1 MTTWTSEELNK
12 IGTAEE
18 LQIAS
23 LRRDGTLR
31 KPVIIWVVRLGD
43 DLYVRSVNGRTM
55 ADSTYN
61 IIDKPTGLH
70 NLQVYIEYY
79 RPEAID
85 TDVDVAFWS
94 HALKNARR
102 HLRHLLAALRPLW
115 SLLDSAVADVD
126 ALDDV
131 TAASYG
137 PAPPPRPVDPTT
149 SPHRPCAPPAL
160 LTRGHE
166 WLPRVGAVGA
176 PTERERVAILTG

>member
-1 MTTWTSEELNK
+1 M
-12 IGTAEE
+12 
-18 LQIAS
+18 
-23 LRRDGTLR
+23 RPTLGEVR
-31 KPVIIWVVRLGD
+31 MAARLGRPVD
-43 DLYVRSVNGRTM
+43 SYVTICARAEIIRTPGRGETDPEARRLDAV
-55 ADSTYN
+55 ADAQAIALVIADYAVA
-61 IIDKPTGLH
+61 LA
-70 NLQVYIEYY
+70 
-79 RPEAID
+79 EAID

-94 HALKNARR
+94 HALKAARR

-137 PAPPPRPVDPTT
+137 PAPPPSLLDPTT

-160 LTRGHE
+160 FTRGHE
-166 WLPRVGAVGA
+166 WLPRVDAVGA

>member
-1 MTTWTSEELNK
+1 MRPTLGEVRM
-12 IGTAEE
+12 ACR
-18 LQIAS
+18 
-23 LRRDGTLR
+23 LRRPPTD
-31 KPVIIWVVRLGD
+31 PVVTNCARAEIWRTPGRGSLDPEARRLD
-43 DLYVRSVNGRTM
+43 AV
-55 ADSTYN
+55 ADVGAMTELVADYAVA
-61 IIDKPTGLH
+61 LA
-70 NLQVYIEYY
+70 
-79 RPEAID
+79 EAID

-137 PAPPPRPVDPTT
+137 PAPPPTPLDPTT

-160 LTRGHE
+160 FTRGHE
-166 WLPRVGAVGA
+166 WLPRVDAVGA

>member
-1 MTTWTSEELNK
+1 MRPTLGEVRM
-12 IGTAEE
+12 ACR
-18 LQIAS
+18 
-23 LRRDGTLR
+23 LRRPPTD
-31 KPVIIWVVRLGD
+31 PVVTNCARAEIWRTPGRGSLDPEARRLD
-43 DLYVRSVNGRTM
+43 AV
-55 ADSTYN
+55 ADVGAMTELVADY
-61 IIDKPTGLH
+61 GH
-70 NLQVYIEYY
+70 AVA
-79 RPEAID
+79 EAID

-94 HALKNARR
+94 HALKAARR
-102 HLRHLLAALRPLW
+102 HLAALAGGPRTAAE
-115 SLLDSAVADVD
+115 LLDSAVADAD

-166 WLPRVGAVGA
+166 WLPRVDAVGA

>member
-1 MTTWTSEELNK
+1 MRPTLGEVRM
-12 IGTAEE
+12 ACR
-18 LQIAS
+18 
-23 LRRDGTLR
+23 LRRPPTD
-31 KPVIIWVVRLGD
+31 PVVTNCARAEIWRTPGRGSLDPEARRLD
-43 DLYVRSVNGRTM
+43 AV
-55 ADSTYN
+55 ADVGAMTELVADYAVA
-61 IIDKPTGLH
+61 LA
-70 NLQVYIEYY
+70 
-79 RPEAID
+79 EAID

-160 LTRGHE
+160 FTRGHE
-166 WLPRVGAVGA
+166 WLPRVDAVGA